1 MRNFTSLKLH
11 QFGNQNFSHM
21 KATQKK
27 YFPSKNWPTRALGTI
42 SEILFSK
49 ENFVAGMR
57 KNAFFF
63 APQGTN
69 LNFRKNCI
77 LSACNP
83 FNDDPVQKTI
93 KLSRTK
99 DTKKRRNVFFF
110 FFLISFFVF
119 FLFNVIF
126 LTFFLSSNAQRFPQV
141 FLHFSV
147 FSSVSSF

>member
-57 KNAFFF
+57 KNASFF
-63 APQGTN
+63 APQG
-69 LNFRKNCI
+69 
-77 LSACNP
+77 
-83 FNDDPVQKTI
+83 
-93 KLSRTK
+93 RT
-99 DTKKRRNVFFF
+99 
-110 FFLISFFVF
+110 
-119 FLFNVIF
+119 
-126 LTFFLSSNAQRFPQV
+126 
-141 FLHFSV
+141 
-147 FSSVSSF
+147 